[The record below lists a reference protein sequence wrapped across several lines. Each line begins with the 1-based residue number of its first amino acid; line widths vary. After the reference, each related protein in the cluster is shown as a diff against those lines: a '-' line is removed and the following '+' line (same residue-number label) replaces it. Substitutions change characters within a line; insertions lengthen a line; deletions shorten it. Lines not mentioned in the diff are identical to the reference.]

1 MKAGRMRATGI
12 AAAVAAMTLAAGAPP
27 AAGDGGAKT
36 KIVIKT
42 LTPNKIAGKITS
54 EKDSCEKNRHVQ
66 VFRLDDFFSVK
77 IVRGDAQNDGDWKFT
92 PNLQPGRYF
101 AKVDSRPGCRYDVS
115 GKETLR

>member
-12 AAAVAAMTLAAGAPP
+12 AAAIAAVTLAAGAPP

-42 LTPNKIAGKITS
+42 LTANKIAGRITS
-54 EKDSCEKNRHVQ
+54 DKEACERNRHVQ

-77 IVRGDAQNDGDWKFT
+77 VVRGDAQNDGEWKFT

-101 AKVDSRPGCRYDVS
+101 AKVDSRTGCRYDVS
-115 GKETLR
+115 DKQVLR

>member
-12 AAAVAAMTLAAGAPP
+12 AAAIAAVTLAAGAPP
-27 AAGDGGAKT
+27 AGADGGAKT
-36 KIVIKT
+36 KIVIET
-42 LTPNKIAGKITS
+42 LTANKITGKITS
-54 EKDSCEKNRHVQ
+54 KKDSCVHNRHVQ

-101 AKVDSRPGCRYDVS
+101 AKVDSRSGCRYDVS
-115 GKETLR
+115 EKQVLR